1 MPRLLAVA
9 IALQFPIKGIVLA
22 ADVTVPD
29 AAHAYSTRRHQG
41 IPSLAASPVNGRLWC
56 TWYGGPTGGEDANN
70 YAVLATSDDGGA
82 TWKEV
87 LVADPD
93 GKGPR
98 RAFDPE
104 VWIDADGR
112 LRWVWTERIAPVFK
126 EGQPNNVGCLAPS
139 KNDELWLCALDAEHE
154 PSAACP
160 PSAPRHVAR
169 GIMMGKPVTLPTGER
184 LCPVAN
190 WGEEESSQFYVT
202 RDGFTF
208 TRLGG
213 TGYPPGTRCYDEH
226 QVVRLANGDLK
237 TFARLG
243 AGRNPV
249 NIGESVSHDNGRT
262 WTPGRPGRIPHTSSH
277 FFVTR
282 LASGNLLLVKHGP
295 LTELTNVRDRLTA
308 YISDDGGETWKGG
321 LLLDAR
327 KGVSYP
333 DGQQL
338 PDGRILVA
346 YDYGRTTTLEISFAE
361 FTEADVLVGRDVSG
375 KVRLRRRICGRETP
389 VAAKI
394 RQPLVLAERGKAAAY
409 SIVIPAKAVPA
420 QRYAAEELRD
430 FIEKVTGVKLPIV
443 TDAGGAH
450 ALPSKAVVLE
460 VADATGRV
468 PPDGRMA
475 TDRTGGT
482 DGFRLKVE
490 GKRLRIT
497 GENGRGVL
505 YGVYEV
511 LERFAGCRWYASW
524 HSVIPKRDRIEIPAK
539 LDETQTPAFAMRE
552 PYWYDVTQNQEF
564 AARLRVNSRSW
575 KSFDEKYG
583 GNPYRFGG
591 KLGSCHTFEQ
601 LLPQDKYFDAHPE
614 YFSMI
619 DGKRVRGKTQ
629 PCLTNPDVLRIVTSN
644 VLDRIRQ
651 DPGAKFYGVS
661 QEDNCM
667 YCRCP
672 KCKAIDDEEGSP
684 SGTNVRFVNA
694 VAEAVEKE
702 FPDVLIETLA
712 YSYTQKAP
720 AKTKLRHNVVPC
732 LCAISCDF
740 ARPIDESPYKAN
752 VEFRKDIEDWGRQT
766 DFLFVWDYTT
776 DFAHYPLPWA
786 NVYSLQGNLRFF
798 RRNNVKALFALGAW
812 QGRHA
817 DFGELKAWLLAKW
830 MWNPD
835 LPMKP
840 LLDDFFAGYYG
851 KGAPF
856 VRAYFEKL
864 HRIQRE
870 YSSSPDHPLRV
881 FDSEAIPS
889 LTDEFLAEAA
899 EMWRKATDAVK
910 DDPATSYNVR
920 MGAFSVDY
928 VRMERGCKLL
938 NLSRSDAGIL
948 SSEETQALA
957 RSLVARLDEAKDI
970 RIAESPRQNVK
981 QCWRD
986 VAQAFSRPPRA
997 DRGELEER
1005 FLGIMNP
1012 GTWGEFVDDP
1022 KADDGKALKLFNTHY
1037 TWCVQFPLS
1046 RIAFEPGVK
1055 YRLRL
1060 RVRVDSRRYGM
1071 AFSAGIYSTD
1081 DRTSAGSA
1089 KFTTAQTSNE
1099 YAWYDIATWEPRLG
1113 EILWIAPG
1121 TFGDD
1126 GKSSVN
1132 GVYIDKVEF
1141 IRCLPPDRLS
1151 K

>member
-1 MPRLLAVA
+1 MFGQLADVGFVVSRLCAGRMWEVCEQNKMKRLLIIGVVAFAA
-9 IALQFPIKGIVLA
+9 IATVAGQIDEGRRTIRSRGK
-22 ADVTVPD
+22 DV
-29 AAHAYSTRRHQG
+29 
-41 IPSLAASPVNGRLWC
+41 
-56 TWYGGPTGGEDANN
+56 
-70 YAVLATSDDGGA
+70 
-82 TWKEV
+82 
-87 LVADPD
+87 
-93 GKGPR
+93 
-98 RAFDPE
+98 
-104 VWIDADGR
+104 
-112 LRWVWTERIAPVFK
+112 
-126 EGQPNNVGCLAPS
+126 
-139 KNDELWLCALDAEHE
+139 
-154 PSAACP
+154 
-160 PSAPRHVAR
+160 
-169 GIMMGKPVTLPTGER
+169 
-184 LCPVAN
+184 
-190 WGEEESSQFYVT
+190 
-202 RDGFTF
+202 
-208 TRLGG
+208 
-213 TGYPPGTRCYDEH
+213 
-226 QVVRLANGDLK
+226 
-237 TFARLG
+237 
-243 AGRNPV
+243 
-249 NIGESVSHDNGRT
+249 
-262 WTPGRPGRIPHTSSH
+262 
-277 FFVTR
+277 
-282 LASGNLLLVKHGP
+282 
-295 LTELTNVRDRLTA
+295 
-308 YISDDGGETWKGG
+308 
-321 LLLDAR
+321 
-327 KGVSYP
+327 
-333 DGQQL
+333 
-338 PDGRILVA
+338 
-346 YDYGRTTTLEISFAE
+346 
-361 FTEADVLVGRDVSG
+361 
-375 KVRLRRRICGRETP
+375 
-389 VAAKI
+389 
-394 RQPLVLAERGKAAAY
+394 VLAERGKAAAY
-409 SIVIPAKAVPA
+409 SIVIPAKALPP
-420 QRYAAEELRD
+420 QKYAAEELRD
-430 FIEKVTGVKLPIV
+430 FIEKTTDVKLPIV
-443 TDAGGAH
+443 MDMA
-450 ALPSKAVVLE
+450 ALPEQAIVLE
-460 VADATGRV
+460 VADATERV
-468 PPDGRMA
+468 PP
-475 TDRTGGT
+475 T
-482 DGFRLKVE
+482 DGFRLKAD
-490 GKRLRIT
+490 GKRLRII
-497 GENGRGVL
+497 GDNGRGVL
-505 YGVYEV
+505 YGAYEV

-524 HSVIPKRDRIEIPAK
+524 HSVIPKRDRIAVPAD

-564 AARLRVNSRSW
+564 AARLRANSRSW

-601 LLPQDKYFDAHPE
+601 LLPQDKYFDTHPE

-629 PCLTNPDVLRIVTSN
+629 PCLTNPDVLRIITSN
-644 VLDRIRQ
+644 VLDRIRK

-661 QEDNCM
+661 QEDNNQ

-672 KCKAIDDEEGSP
+672 NCKAIDDEEGSP
-684 SGTNVRFVNA
+684 AGTNVRFVNA

-720 AKTKLRHNVVPC
+720 KKTKLRHNVVPC

-740 ARPIDESPYKAN
+740 ARPIYESPYKAN

-786 NVYSLQGNLRFF
+786 NVYSLQGNMRFF
-798 RRNNVKALFALGAW
+798 RRNHVKALFALGAW

-856 VRAYFEKL
+856 VREYFEKL
-864 HRIQRE
+864 HRIQRA
-870 YSSSPDHPLRV
+870 YSSSPDRPLRV

-899 EMWRKATDAVK
+899 AMWRKAAAAVK

-948 SSEETQALA
+948 SSEETQSLA

-986 VAQAFSRPPRA
+986 VAKGFSRPPRA

-1005 FLGIMNP
+1005 FIGIMNP

-1055 YRLRL
+1055 YKLRL
-1060 RVRVDSRRYGM
+1060 RVRVDSHRYGM
-1071 AFSAGIYSTD
+1071 AFSAGVYSTD
-1081 DRTSAGSA
+1081 TQKSPGSA
-1089 KFTTAQTSNE
+1089 KFTTAQTPNE
-1099 YAWYDIATWEPRLG
+1099 YAWYDILTWTPCAG

-1141 IRCLPPDRLS
+1141 LRQ
-1151 K
+1151 